1 MVAISTVSGLVKGS
15 LIDMVN
21 DITGDLYNIIH
32 DNSLWPL
39 RTAEPADYPIQ
50 PPIDIGEV
58 VTRRHITD
66 FFIDFMKND
75 ALGRIATLHMT
86 LADQREL
93 GTFDPDCITLASL
106 HSTAVDFSKTGIP
119 VSAVPITSLYIVHSS
134 ELIEF
139 ICSRRLLRALLARR
153 FGRAR

>member
-1 MVAISTVSGLVKGS
+1 MAVISTVGGLVKGS
-15 LIDMVN
+15 LIDGVN
-21 DITGDLYNIIH
+21 VITGDLYNIIH
-32 DNSLWPL
+32 DDSLWPL

-66 FFIDFMKND
+66 FFIEFMKND

-86 LADQREL
+86 LADQKEL

-119 VSAVPITSLYIVHSS
+119 VSAFPFTSVNVVHSP
-134 ELIEF
+134 ELF
-139 ICSRRLLRALLARR
+139 SYCLLRTLLARR
-153 FGRAR
+153 LGRAK